1 MRQKLN
7 ALLND
12 NARYGHFSVAI
23 ILISLVPLMFKDEDS
38 TLLIVDYATT
48 AVFIFDYVARW
59 AVADLNLG
67 RGRIS
72 FLIYP
77 FTPMAIIDLLTILP
91 TFFALNQGFKA
102 LRMIRMVRILK
113 FARFIRRSRSWHIL
127 TRVFQREKSTL
138 GVVCVAALAYVYLT
152 ALITFNIEP
161 DTFSSFAE
169 AVYWACATLTTV
181 GYGDV
186 YPVTQFGRAVAMF
199 SALVGIAVVALPAGI
214 ITGGYIDVMHE
225 MRDEEAEAEHLA
237 QMDAADTAAYRDSL
251 GDQGRERTDG
261 NVDAGHPAS

>member
-67 RGRIS
+67 RGRLS

-225 MRDEEAEAEHLA
+225 MRDEEAEAEHLV

-251 GDQGRERTDG
+251 GDQGRERTDD